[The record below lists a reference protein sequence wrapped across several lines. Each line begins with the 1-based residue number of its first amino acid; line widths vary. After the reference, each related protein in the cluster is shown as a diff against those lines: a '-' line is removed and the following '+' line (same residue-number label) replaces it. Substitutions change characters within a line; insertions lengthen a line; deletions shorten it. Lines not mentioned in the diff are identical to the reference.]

1 MQDLN
6 IRSRC
11 SVNTN
16 READTFVGIKCDN
29 GDISI
34 NFPMGFEISDNDK
47 GLKRDILL
55 LLSVLAKNTEHRKS
69 EILGEGYKFDEVA
82 FPIQAYIAIISDFYN
97 RGYYKEQEV
106 EYTVAKKGKIN
117 WNRTIKTQR
126 SYVQG
131 TDVFY
136 LDFVT
141 KKYTVNETELIT
153 LIHEYCVYD
162 SFEKI
167 GWLFSKGMPQKPRI
181 KSNPKLFI
189 ATIKAKL
196 AATFND
202 KNKVLFRNMLSII
215 NYQGDEGA
223 KKNYKY
229 GTYRFEYIWESMID
243 KAFGIKNKNDY
254 FPKTSWTINGNQYD
268 NPSLE
273 PDTIMIHNGN
283 IYVLDAKYYKYGLTR
298 YSVDLPKSSSINK
311 QITYGEY
318 IAEGEKFKDLHGQNL
333 KVYNAFLM
341 PFNSF
346 SSSDS
351 SDIKLAYVGEATSS
365 WKNNKKDYE
374 RVQGILIDVKYLMN
388 INMSQDEQEI
398 SKLAAAI
405 DGSDR
410 YSYS

>member
-1 MQDLN
+1 MQNLN
-6 IRSRC
+6 IRSKC

-16 READTFVGIKCDN
+16 RETDTFVGIKCDD

-34 NFPMGFEISDNDK
+34 NFPLCFEVSDNNE
-47 GLKRDILL
+47 GLKKDILL
-55 LLSVLAKNTEHRKS
+55 LLSILAKNTEHRKS
-69 EILGEGYKFDEVA
+69 EILGESHKFDEVT
-82 FPIQAYIAIISDFYN
+82 FPIQAFIAIISDFYD

-126 SYVQG
+126 PYVQG

-141 KKYTVNETELIT
+141 KKHTVNETELIT

-167 GWLFSKGMPQKPRI
+167 GWLFSKGMPQKPRM
-181 KSNPKLFI
+181 KGNPKLFV

-196 AATFND
+196 ATTFND
-202 KNKVLFRNMLSII
+202 KNKALFRNMLSIL
-215 NYQGDEGA
+215 NYAGDEGA

-243 KAFGIKNKNDY
+243 KVFGIKNKNDY
-254 FPKTSWTINGNQYD
+254 FPKTTWIINGNQYD

-273 PDTIMIHNGN
+273 PDTIMIHNDN
-283 IYVLDAKYYKYGLTR
+283 IYVLDAKYYKYGLTK
-298 YSVDLPKSSSINK
+298 SPSDLPKSSSINK

-318 IAEGEKFKDLHGQNL
+318 IAEGEKFKDIHGHDIN
-333 KVYNAFLM
+333 VYNAFLM
-341 PFNSF
+341 PFNTCNSP
-346 SSSDS
+346 DS
-351 SDIKLAYVGEATSS
+351 SDIKITYVGEGTSS
-365 WKNNKKDYE
+365 WKDNKKDYQ

-388 INMSQDEQEI
+388 INMQQDEQEI
-398 SKLAAAI
+398 SKLATFI
-405 DGSDR
+405 DATNKSR
-410 YSYS
+410 T